1 MRQLTVLGSKP
12 GLERISSLLREMG
25 NPQQGLK
32 YVHVAGTNGK
42 GSVSYIMTAILM
54 QTGCRVGRFTSPHL
68 HSYRERFTVDG
79 VQIGEAA
86 LASILDEIEGHIRTL
101 VRRGEDHPTEF
112 EVLTAAAFRF
122 FQEMGVDIAVL
133 EVGMGGTY
141 DSTNIIIPLVSVI
154 TGVDF
159 DHVDFLGSTLGE
171 IAANKAGIIKT
182 GVPVVTGR
190 LEPEAWEVIKDRAHA
205 LGASLHQGNEIS
217 IIPVQQPELGQQLVN
232 IEGAGLSMNRVKF
245 SLSGT
250 YQLINLAV
258 ALRSIMLLKEQGY
271 DINEDKIRIAL
282 ARLNIPGRL
291 EVVQKSP
298 LVIVDAAHNPQGAA
312 ALADSLDILL
322 PRRKKILA
330 VGLLDDKDWGKTLNY
345 LGRNTRVAIITRPAG
360 PRSQTWYQLE
370 KRWQQVF
377 PAVQVMTIEDIVAA
391 VNEALTMVGENEYL
405 LITGS
410 FYVLDRARRI
420 FINN

>member
-1 MRQLTVLGSKP
+1 
-12 GLERISSLLREMG
+12 MG

-42 GSVSYIMTAILM
+42 GSVSYIMAAILM
-54 QTGCRVGRFTSPHL
+54 RTGCRVGRFTSPHL
-68 HSYRERFTVDG
+68 HSYRERFVVDG

-86 LASILDEIEGHIRTL
+86 LASILDEIEGHILTM
-101 VRRGEDHPTEF
+101 VSRGEDHPTEF

-190 LEPEAWEVIKDRAHA
+190 LEPEAWQVIKDRAHA
-205 LGASLHQGNEIS
+205 LGASLHQGHEIS
-217 IIPVQQPELGQQLVN
+217 IIPIQQPELGQQLVS

-250 YQLINLAV
+250 YQLRNLAV

-271 DINEDKIRIAL
+271 DINEDKIRIVL

-322 PRRKKILA
+322 PRRKKILV
-330 VGLLDDKDWGKTLNY
+330 VGLLDDKDRGKTLNY

-360 PRSQTWYQLE
+360 LRNQTWYQLE
-370 KRWQQVF
+370 KTWRQVF
-377 PAVQVMTIEDIVAA
+377 PAVQVMAIEDIVAA
-391 VNEALTMVGENEYL
+391 INEALTMVGENEYL